1 MLMLQ
6 AFELFGVVFGQYG
19 AYLWAVGDT
28 RLMSI
33 TGILGSLIWSTS
45 AISLIL
51 IYGGA
56 WS

>member
-56 WS
+56 WG